1 MYRRVMRS
9 WLEGR
14 GFGPFLQ
21 VLITSRRGGV
31 GFEAFVESAA
41 LMMVVL
47 LDVVRTK
54 LSNRMK
60 LSKINYQESGI
71 IRSPNGERYYVN
83 TKDEVSNKVSSTFLT
98 SAQDTVDKNSSNP
111 LQIQEV
117 SRLNIDNT
125 GFSRRGGGECRF
137 LN

>member
-1 MYRRVMRS
+1 MYRRFMRS

-14 GFGPFLQ
+14 GFSPFLQ

-31 GFEAFVESAA
+31 GFEALVERAA
-41 LMMVVL
+41 LMLVVL
-47 LDVVRTK
+47 LDVVRTR

-60 LSKINYQESGI
+60 LSKINYQEKLASFALQTAKGI
-71 IRSPNGERYYVN
+71 NVN

-98 SAQDTVDKNSSNP
+98 SAQDTVDENSSNP

-125 GFSRRGGGECRF
+125 GFSRRGGGGNADF
-137 LN
+137 